1 MKGPQPEKKH
11 TAEGPCLLRRQNEN
25 AGEGRSNMKR
35 EERMA
40 EPLAGFGPYLSYL
53 LRGCGMSASEAAR
66 RLGYKSRNSLFR
78 LLDGKGSYAAM
89 QDCRRRL
96 KDCPELGLTQEQLT
110 QLDIALEVSR
120 LGREGY
126 LSNQAMRDMLRPGG
140 EDAQGERWA
149 DGGLLDELAAGRQV
163 VLTITGCCDRAL
175 MTALAR
181 SLPLHVPGVRVQVEH
196 YIYIGG
202 DEIIESI
209 AAIQPLLYASCYMA
223 WGVEPGVFSRE
234 QERLYRSNRVL
245 ARWEDAQGV
254 WHARDATLVG
264 GQELAVSPLPCGEE
278 PCALESALTRRRAR
292 MTPLK
297 AAFSLTHTPQD
308 YLTYTRECAELEH
321 GRAVYTVKL
330 DVPIS
335 FIHPDILLRAVR
347 DGFARQGFGQ
357 GEEMEALIG
366 ALWKVHLSRW
376 QNYFTK
382 RRPTHTIF
390 SLPEMERFART
401 GEQSDHF
408 FAISPYTPQE
418 RADILRHIR
427 AQAESNASF
436 HVHFFQEG
444 YRPPRSEIG
453 LYEGAGT
460 LMAKPDTHYDLG
472 SDHAEIL
479 VTQTEFCRRYKEF
492 FVQDLLEHHVMT
504 QEQTF
509 AALDRLIALALGGE
523 K

>member
-1 MKGPQPEKKH
+1 MKSE
-11 TAEGPCLLRRQNEN
+11 EWEN
-25 AGEGRSNMKR
+25 RPMV
-35 EERMA
+35 
-40 EPLAGFGPYLSYL
+40 GFGPYLSRL
-53 LRGCGMSASEAAR
+53 LKHSGMSASEAAR

-89 QDCRRRL
+89 KDCYRRL
-96 KDCPELGLTQEQLT
+96 RDCPGMGMSPEQLG
-110 QLDIALEVSR
+110 QLGIALEVSR

-126 LSNQAMRDMLRPGG
+126 LSNQAMCDMLRPGA
-140 EDAQGERWA
+140 ENAPEEPWT
-149 DGGLLDELAAGRQV
+149 DGGLFCELAAGRQV
-163 VLTITGCCDRAL
+163 FLTITGCCDRAL
-175 MTALAR
+175 MTALAK
-181 SLPLHVPGVRVQVEH
+181 SIPVKTPGAHVRVEH
-196 YIYIGG
+196 YIYIGE

-209 AAIQPLLYASCYMA
+209 AAIQPLLYAGCYMV

-234 QERLYRSNRVL
+234 QERLYRSNRII
-245 ARWEDAQGV
+245 ARWEDAQGL
-254 WHARDATLVG
+254 WHTRDATLVDRR
-264 GQELAVSPLPCGEE
+264 ELAVCPLPCGQE
-278 PCALESALTRRRAR
+278 PCSLEIAFAR
-292 MTPLK
+292 GQSRMAPLK
-297 AAFSLTHTPQD
+297 SAFSLTCKPQD
-308 YLTYTRECAELEH
+308 YLAYTRECAELER

-330 DVPIS
+330 DVPIC

-357 GEEMEALIG
+357 GEELETLIG
-366 ALWKVHLSRW
+366 ALWQVHLARW
-376 QNYFTK
+376 QNFFTK

-427 AQAESNASF
+427 EQAEHNASF
-436 HVHFFQEG
+436 HVYFFQEG

-460 LMAKPDTHYDLG
+460 LMAKPDTHYDLC
-472 SDHAEIL
+472 SDHAEII
-479 VTQTEFCRRYKEF
+479 VTQAEFCRRYKEF
-492 FVQDLLEHHVMT
+492 FVQDLLEHHVLT
-504 QEQTF
+504 QEQTL
-509 AALDRLIALALGGE
+509 AALDRLIAIALGEE